1 MIEAL
6 DKKLPFDGY
15 EKIAPQELEV
25 FPYEYSGKRAEVVIE
40 TDEFTA
46 VCPFSG
52 LPDFG
57 TLRVRYV
64 PDKVCIE
71 LRSLKYYLLS
81 YRNVG
86 IYQEHAAQR
95 ILADLVACSAPVEM
109 TVELEYKVRGGIR
122 TVVTVGYPEGEEG
135 SE

>member
-1 MIEAL
+1 MVEAL
-6 DKKLPFDGY
+6 SKKLPFDGY

-25 FPYEYSGKRAEVVIE
+25 FAYEYVGKRAEVVIE
-40 TDEFTA
+40 TEEFSA

-52 LPDFG
+52 LPDYG
-57 TLRVRYV
+57 TLRIRYV

-81 YRNVG
+81 YRTVG

-95 ILADLVACSAPVEM
+95 ILGDLVACSQPVEM
-109 TVELEYKVRGGIR
+109 TVELEYKVRGGIK
-122 TVVTVGYPEGEEG
+122 TVVTVSYPEEVE
-135 SE
+135 

>member
-1 MIEAL
+1 MVEAYG
-6 DKKLPFDGY
+6 KKLPFEGY
-15 EKIAPQELEV
+15 EKIAPGELEV
-25 FPYEYSGKRAEVVIE
+25 IPYEYAGKRAEVVID

-57 TLRVRYV
+57 TVRVKYV
-64 PDKVCIE
+64 PDKVLIE
-71 LRSLKYYLLS
+71 LRSLKYYPLS

-95 ILADLVACSAPVEM
+95 ILGDLVACCRPVEM
-109 TVELEYKVRGGIR
+109 EVELEYKIRGGIR
-122 TVVTVGYPEGEEG
+122 TVVRAKYPE
-135 SE
+135 